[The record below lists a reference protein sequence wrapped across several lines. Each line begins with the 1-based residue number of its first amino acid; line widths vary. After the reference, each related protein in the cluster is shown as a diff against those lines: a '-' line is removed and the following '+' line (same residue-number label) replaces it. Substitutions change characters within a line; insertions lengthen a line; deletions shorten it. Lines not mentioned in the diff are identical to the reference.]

1 MSDAGSRA
9 WPWWAF
15 VALTVYMALLVSL
28 AFPLSGQIN
37 PDGVA
42 YLRIAGY
49 YLSGDL
55 GKAVSGYWSPLYS
68 WLLVPWLAAGV
79 PGLLATK
86 LLGALLALCCVA
98 GVACLGRRY
107 LESGTMRAS
116 LVVAAA
122 MGVLGWSME
131 IITPALLVTVML
143 TYYFWIALDPGTVG
157 RAPRAFV
164 GGLLGGLAY
173 LAKAYA
179 FPFF

>member
-1 MSDAGSRA
+1 MYGAMMV
-9 WPWWAF
+9 P
-15 VALTVYMALLVSL
+15 L
-28 AFPLSGQIN
+28 AFAFSSQIN

-68 WLLVPWLAAGV
+68 WLLMPWLALGV

-86 LLGALLALCCVA
+86 LLAVLLALCWVV

-107 LESGTMRAS
+107 LESGIMRAS
-116 LVVAAA
+116 LVVAAG
-122 MGVLGWSME
+122 MSVPGWSME
-131 IITPALLVTVML
+131 IITPDLLVAVLL
-143 TYYFWIALDPGTVG
+143 TYYFWIALDPATAG

-164 GGLLGGLAY
+164 CGL
-173 LAKAYA
+173 
-179 FPFF
+179 